1 MTIQPLLNYRRVYV
15 VCEGQTEEA
24 IAKQTLGPHLETHRI
39 TLVPW
44 VVKTK
49 RPAGGAAHRG
59 GGRWTHYKREI
70 KQALADRSA
79 AAVTTMIDL
88 YGYPTDGPGLPSP
101 KGLRDLAL
109 AGHLEGAMGSEV
121 SDLRFLPHLQVHE
134 IEALLL
140 AAPDAV
146 GDRAGDPSVGA
157 ALSAAVGSCGGA
169 ELVDQG
175 PTTHP
180 SARIKA
186 AWPRFAKTSDGPSL
200 VAAVGLPTIRAA
212 CPHFDRWLGAI
223 ERL

>member
-1 MTIQPLLNYRRVYV
+1 MTNLPLLNHRRVYV

-24 IAKQTLGPHLETHRI
+24 IAKQTLGPHLEPHRI
-39 TLVPW
+39 LLVPW

-59 GGRWTHYKREI
+59 GGRWAHYVREI
-70 KQALADRSA
+70 RQALADRSA
-79 AAVTTMIDL
+79 SVTTMIDL
-88 YGYPTDGPGLPSP
+88 YGYPTDGPGLPAP

-109 AGHLEGAMGSEV
+109 AGHLEAAMGSEV
-121 SDLRFLPHLQVHE
+121 ADVRFLPHLQVHE
-134 IEALLL
+134 IEALLF
-140 AAPDAV
+140 AAPEAV
-146 GDRAGDPSVGA
+146 GARAGDPSVA
-157 ALSAAVGSCGGA
+157 VALSAAVGSCGGA

-212 CPHFDRWLGAI
+212 CPHFDRWLCAI

>member
-1 MTIQPLLNYRRVYV
+1 MTNLRLPSHRRVYV

-24 IAKQTLGPHLETHRI
+24 IAKQTLGPHLESRRI
-39 TLVPW
+39 ILVPW

-59 GGRWTHYKREI
+59 GGRWT
-70 KQALADRSA
+70 
-79 AAVTTMIDL
+79 
-88 YGYPTDGPGLPSP
+88 
-101 KGLRDLAL
+101 
-109 AGHLEGAMGSEV
+109 
-121 SDLRFLPHLQVHE
+121 
-134 IEALLL
+134 
-140 AAPDAV
+140 
-146 GDRAGDPSVGA
+146 
-157 ALSAAVGSCGGA
+157 
-169 ELVDQG
+169 QG

-212 CPHFDRWLGAI
+212 CPHFDRWLCAI